1 MRELTLLFGATFK
14 NVRECNSKKMTFCA
28 VGFSCKCCVKSFVKN
43 RSFRQDTV
51 AQLNNAP
58 LPRSGSGK
66 KRRSGMLSIKI
77 LETLHGY

>member
-1 MRELTLLFGATFK
+1 IGPDPRNFNQRVSLGRNDLLIRTFL
-14 NVRECNSKKMTFCA
+14 
-28 VGFSCKCCVKSFVKN
+28 KSFVKN

-66 KRRSGMLSIKI
+66 KRRSWTLSIKI

>member
-1 MRELTLLFGATFK
+1 HRALSEHKTLSISWSHYL
-14 NVRECNSKKMTFCA
+14 
-28 VGFSCKCCVKSFVKN
+28 KSFVKN

-66 KRRSGMLSIKI
+66 KRRSWTLSIKI